1 MNNFT
6 NYLNTVS
13 TLSHETK
20 KDLDNCVKTFEF
32 SKNHVILKQGQVC
45 NYLYYVDEGLLR
57 LYYFQEGKDI
67 SDYFAL
73 ENNLIGGIDS
83 FFSRKPS
90 DKIIET
96 LEASKILAISFDD
109 LENLFAKHHDLERV
123 GRLLSVGAFL
133 TMQDRLFA
141 IQFRT
146 AVQRYKDLIEH
157 SPSIIQRVSLGHI
170 ASFLGITQVTLSR
183 IRRQK

>member
-1 MNNFT
+1 M
-6 NYLNTVS
+6 S
-13 TLSHETK
+13 RP
-20 KDLDNCVKTFEF
+20 
-32 SKNHVILKQGQVC
+32 KNHIILKQGQVC
-45 NYLYYVDEGLLR
+45 NYLYFVEKGLLR
-57 LYYFQEGKDI
+57 LFYFQEGKDI
-67 SDYFAL
+67 SDYFAT
-73 ENNLIGGIDS
+73 ENSLIGGIDS

-90 DKIIET
+90 NKIIET
-96 LEASKILAISFDD
+96 LEASKLLAISFDD

-146 AVQRYKDLIEH
+146 ATQRYNDLIES

-183 IRRQK
+183 IRGQK